1 MKATSSRRKLIV
13 IVLLGLALVG
23 GGVRYWAPNPSLA
36 RDMGTL
42 LLVLWLPIIGNV
54 VAFFVN
60 RARARRHPSLAFEPG
75 RPFAPHLLAQLTP
88 AATAQPAAAYAPAAD
103 ERCCTLV
110 IASEGFTTRLA
121 IPLADWLAAGHT
133 QALELEFL
141 RPTLA
146 VPRFP
151 PGTPFKVMAGSAV
164 AGDGLVVRVPA

>member
-60 RARARRHPSLAFEPG
+60 RFRARRHPALTFEPS

-88 AATAQPAAAYAPAAD
+88 AAIVQPAAASAPAAD

-151 PGTPFKVMAGSAV
+151 PGTSFKVLAGSAV
-164 AGDGLVVRVPA
+164 AGDGLVVRVLD

>member
-60 RARARRHPSLAFEPG
+60 RFRARRHPSLTFEPG

-88 AATAQPAAAYAPAAD
+88 VATAQRAGAPLLGANV
-103 ERCCTLV
+103 CCTLV
-110 IASEGFTTRLA
+110 IAAEGFTARLA
-121 IPLADWLAAGHT
+121 IPLADWLASGHT

-151 PGTPFKVMAGSAV
+151 PGTSFKVVAGSAV
-164 AGDGLVVRVPA
+164 AGDGLVVRVLA